1 MQIKTFTEAIIY
13 EHVDGTES
21 VYIKKPYGAVD
32 KIEETDSITIRQQIK
47 ENQLWHDIRL
57 AAKDNPA
64 LKQALDEVI
73 LIYNLSK

>member
-21 VYIKKPYGAVD
+21 VYIKRPYGTVD
-32 KIEETDSITIRQQIK
+32 KIEEADSATIRQQLK
-47 ENQLWHDIRL
+47 ETQLWHAIRL
-57 AAKDNPA
+57 AAKANPA